1 MNTQS
6 IQTQSATPAPQ
17 SCLRCGRVVTKR
29 EQHDELE
36 ERVLEAIRAS
46 RPDWADSDGGDS
58 APHVEHY
65 RELLRL
71 RKKRSERARAER
83 LHARVRRQRV
93 RARLRSLVR
102 KCALLLTAG
111 RADSS
116 LNARDCAAG
125 LGGEG

>member
-1 MNTQS
+1 M
-6 IQTQSATPAPQ
+6 
-17 SCLRCGRVVTKR
+17 TKR

-46 RPDWADSDGGDS
+46 RPDWADEEDGDG

-71 RKKRSERARAER
+71 RKRRGERARAER

-93 RARLRSLVR
+93 RARLRGLVR

-111 RADSS
+111 RAASS
-116 LNARDCAAG
+116 LNARGHAAA
-125 LGGEG
+125 LEGEG